1 MTQEVGS
8 VAKASALATGPSR
21 KTPGEGR
28 WLAGVFLAPA
38 GIFLTAIVFYP
49 LVYTLIRSLFN
60 DGPSGQATSF
70 AGLSNYGHI
79 FTQSDA
85 VEALKNNVI
94 WVVIVPA
101 LVTILGMIF
110 AVLTEKIRWASAFK
124 VVLFM
129 PMAISFLASGVTWTL
144 IYADQP
150 SRGLGNAVAIGI
162 HDTFDPQTSYPE
174 LHPSGN
180 TVLTGSGGAGYKSVA
195 TFSAGSPALLP
206 LTGLN
211 LVKPPKAAEPA
222 VEPSS
227 GAGLR
232 GVLWNDFKL
241 GGGGTPGVIDQG
253 ELGVPG
259 LKIAA
264 VKNGKT
270 VATATTQANGTFT
283 FPSLTSGDYTLS
295 LPKADFSPAYGGI
308 AWLGKNLI
316 TPAIIVAYLWIY
328 AGFAMV
334 LLAAGMSAIP
344 REALEAARMDG
355 ATEWQ
360 VFRRV
365 TAPLLAPVLLV
376 VFVTMVIN
384 VLKIF
389 DIVFIIQQS
398 AGGNAK
404 YANVLAVQLYTDY
417 GNQQFGAASAVG
429 IVLVI
434 LVLPAM
440 VFQVRNFRKESR

>member
-1 MTQEVGS
+1 MTQDVGA
-8 VAKASALATGPSR
+8 VAKAPVVATGPSR
-21 KTPGEGR
+21 KGPGEGR
-28 WLAGVFLAPA
+28 WIAGVFLAPA
-38 GIFLTAIVFYP
+38 GIFLAAIVLYP
-49 LVYTLIRSLFN
+49 LVYTLVRSFFH
-60 DGPSGQATSF
+60 DGTTGQATSF
-70 AGLSNYGHI
+70 AGLANYTHI

-85 VEALKNNVI
+85 LQALKNNVI
-94 WVVIVPA
+94 WVVVVPV
-101 LVTILGMIF
+101 LVTILGLIF

-162 HDTFDPQTSYPE
+162 HDTFNPQTSYPE
-174 LHPSGN
+174 LHPVGN
-180 TVLTGSGGAGYKSVA
+180 AVLTGSGTAGYRSAA
-195 TFSAGSPALLP
+195 TFAVGSPALVP
-206 LTGLN
+206 LAGLN
-211 LVKPPKAAEPA
+211 LVAPPKAAQPA
-222 VEPSS
+222 VQPSS
-227 GAGLR
+227 GSGLR
-232 GVLWNDFKL
+232 GVVWNDFKL
-241 GGGGTPGVIDQG
+241 GGGGKAGVIDQG
-253 ELGVPG
+253 ELGIPG
-259 LKIAA
+259 LKIEA
-264 VKNGKT
+264 VKGGKT
-270 VATATTQANGTFT
+270 VATATTQANGTFA
-283 FPSLTSGDYTLS
+283 FPSLTAGDYTLA
-295 LPKADFSPAYGGI
+295 LPKDDFSAAYGGI

-316 TPAIIVAYLWIY
+316 TPSIIVAYLWIY

-334 LLAAGMSAIP
+334 LLAAGMAAIP
-344 REALEAARMDG
+344 RDALEAARMDG

-360 VFRRV
+360 VFRKV
-365 TAPLLAPVLLV
+365 TAPLLTPVLLV

-440 VFQVRNFRKESR
+440 VFQVRNFRRESR